1 MKKDAP
7 TEDRSDKSGMAL
19 RLVKE
24 AIDALQARSP
34 NSTSTAVRKLQ
45 TAAFL
50 IDNKDL
56 VAWCDFQLGKLNLY
70 LATID
75 QDEDPK
81 VYFSRICSQLKE
93 RKIPFTVEE
102 LIPRLDKAG
111 GGFSSIE
118 FIEDILNQMQKEKQG
133 NDRTHYRS
141 HLREVISATAN
152 AAAIHANRLYANL
165 AFGEVPRQYFDL
177 IRDRVDNLLLD
188 ICPEAIEQFM
198 TAYERLAGGRAE
210 DWSLALTSCRRIIKA
225 VADVIYPPKDG
236 KVAGRKVGDQ
246 QYINRIWAFL
256 DENMASS
263 SDKNLAKAHI
273 GYLGSFIEELNKKT
287 SKGVHS
293 AVNYEEAVRTVLY
306 TYLTIGDILDFTP
319 ESVSK
324 ALEKKGKLN
333 VNRASI
339 EEMLSV
345 PGMTNAIAKQ
355 IVKRRV
361 KRAFASIEELKEL
374 KGVGPSTIQKLSVA
388 MIALP
393 TA

>member
-24 AIDALQARSP
+24 AIDALQTRSS

-45 TAAFL
+45 TAASL

-56 VAWCDFQLGKLNLY
+56 AAWCDFQLGKLEHLVSKGKN
-70 LATID
+70 
-75 QDEDPK
+75 EDIN
-81 VYFSRICSQLKE
+81 VYTSRLCGQLHE
-93 RKIPFTVEE
+93 HKIPFTAEE
-102 LIPRLDKAG
+102 LLPRLSEAG
-111 GGFSSIE
+111 GNVSSIE

-133 NDRTHYRS
+133 NDGTHYQLN
-141 HLREVISATAN
+141 LRRVISATAN

-165 AFGEVPRQYFDL
+165 AFGEVPRQHFDL
-177 IRDRVDNLLLD
+177 IRERVDNLLLD

-236 KVAGRKVGDQ
+236 KVADRKVGDQ

-293 AVNYEEAVRTVLY
+293 VVNYEEAVRTVLY

-333 VNRASI
+333 VNSASI

-374 KGVGPSTIQKLSVA
+374 KGVGPSTVQKLGVA

>member
-1 MKKDAP
+1 MKKDVT

-19 RLVKE
+19 LLVKE
-24 AIDALQARSP
+24 AIDALHARSQ

-45 TAAFL
+45 TAASL

-56 VAWCDFQLGKLNLY
+56 ATWCDFQLGKLYY
-70 LATID
+70 LSKCK
-75 QDEDPK
+75 DEDLE
-81 VYFSRICSQLKE
+81 VYISRIYEQLQKH
-93 RKIPFTVEE
+93 KIPCTVEE
-102 LIPRLDKAG
+102 LDPRVSEAG

-118 FIEDILNQMQKEKQG
+118 FIEDILNQMQKEKRG
-133 NDRTHYRS
+133 NDGTHYRLN
-141 HLREVISATAN
+141 LRRVISATAN
-152 AAAIHANRLYANL
+152 AAAIHANRLYASL
-165 AFGEVPRQYFDL
+165 AFGEIPRQHFDL
-177 IRDRVDNLLLD
+177 IRNKVDNLLLD
-188 ICPEAIEQFM
+188 ICPEVIEQFM
-198 TAYERLAGGRAE
+198 MAYERLSSGRTE
-210 DWSLALTSCRRIIKA
+210 DWSHALTSCRRIIKA
-225 VADVIYPPKDG
+225 VADVIYPPKDE

-256 DENMASS
+256 DENMTSS

-273 GYLGSFIEELNKKT
+273 NYLGSFIEELNKKT

-293 AVNYEEAVRTVLY
+293 DVSHEEAVRTVLY
-306 TYLTIGDILDFTP
+306 TYLTLGDILDFTG

-324 ALEKKGKLN
+324 ALKEKGKLN
-333 VNRASI
+333 VNSASI
-339 EEMLSV
+339 EKMLSV
-345 PGMTNAIAKQ
+345 PGMTNSIAKQ

-374 KGVGPSTIQKLSVA
+374 KGVGPSTIKKLNVA

>member
-1 MKKDAP
+1 MQKDAT
-7 TEDRSDKSGMAL
+7 TEDRRDKSGNAL

-24 AIDALQARSP
+24 AIDALQARSS

-45 TAAFL
+45 TAASL
-50 IDNKDL
+50 IGDKDL
-56 VAWCDFQLGKLNLY
+56 VTWCDFQLGKLNLY

-118 FIEDILNQMQKEKQG
+118 FIEDILNQMQKEKRG
-133 NDRTHYRS
+133 NDGTHYRS
-141 HLREVISATAN
+141 DLRVVISATAN

-188 ICPEAIEQFM
+188 ICPDAIEQFM
-198 TAYERLAGGRAE
+198 TAYEKLAGGRAE

-225 VADVIYPPKDG
+225 VADVIYPPQNE
-236 KVAGRKVGDQ
+236 KVAGREVGDQ

-273 GYLGSFIEELNKKT
+273 DYLGSFIEKLNKKA

-293 AVNYEEAVRTVLY
+293 AVNHEEAVRTVLY
-306 TYLTIGDILDFTP
+306 TYLTLGDILDFTP

-324 ALEKKGKLN
+324 ALKEKGKFN
-333 VNRASI
+333 VNSASI

-345 PGMTNAIAKQ
+345 PGMTNDIAKQ

-361 KRAFASIEELKEL
+361 KRAFVSIEELQEL
-374 KGVGPSTIQKLSVA
+374 KGVGPSTVQKLSVA

-393 TA
+393 TE

>member
-1 MKKDAP
+1 MKKDVI
-7 TEDRSDKSGMAL
+7 TEDRRDKSGMAL

-24 AIDALQARSP
+24 AIDALHARSP

-45 TAAFL
+45 TAAIL
-50 IDNKDL
+50 IDNKGL
-56 VAWCDFQLGKLNLY
+56 AAWCDFQLGKLEH
-70 LATID
+70 LASIGKYENVEIYASRLCD
-75 QDEDPK
+75 QLNEH
-81 VYFSRICSQLKE
+81 
-93 RKIPFTVEE
+93 KIPVTKEE
-102 LIPRLDKAG
+102 LLPRLSEAG
-111 GGFSSIE
+111 GNVSSIE
-118 FIEDILNQMQKEKQG
+118 FIEDTLSQMEKEKQG
-133 NDRTHYRS
+133 NDGTHYQVDLRS
-141 HLREVISATAN
+141 VISATAN

-165 AFGEVPRQYFDL
+165 AFGEVPRQHFDL
-177 IRDRVDNLLLD
+177 IRERVDNLLLD
-188 ICPEAIEQFM
+188 ICPETIEQFM
-198 TAYERLAGGRAE
+198 TAYERLSGGRSE

-225 VADVIYPPKDG
+225 VADVIYPPKNE
-236 KVAGRKVGDQ
+236 KVAGREVGDQ

-273 GYLGSFIEELNKKT
+273 GYLGSFIEELNKKA

-293 AVNYEEAVRTVLY
+293 TVNHEEAVRTVLY
-306 TYLTIGDILDFTP
+306 TYLTIGDILDFTG

-324 ALEKKGKLN
+324 ALKERGKIN
-333 VNRASI
+333 VNSASI

-345 PGMTNAIAKQ
+345 PGMTNDIAKQ

-361 KRAFASIEELKEL
+361 KRAFASIEELQEL
-374 KGVGPSTIQKLSVA
+374 KGVGPSTVQKLSVA

>member
-1 MKKDAP
+1 MKKDAT
-7 TEDRSDKSGMAL
+7 TEDRRDKSGMAL
-19 RLVKE
+19 HLVKE

-50 IDNKDL
+50 VDNKDL

-81 VYFSRICSQLKE
+81 VYFSRIRSQLKE

-118 FIEDILNQMQKEKQG
+118 FIEDILNQMQKEKRG
-133 NDRTHYRS
+133 NDGTHYRS

-152 AAAIHANRLYANL
+152 AAATHANRLYANL
-165 AFGEVPRQYFDL
+165 AFGEVPRQHFDL

-188 ICPEAIEQFM
+188 ICPDAIEQFM

-225 VADVIYPPKDG
+225 VADVIYPPQNE
-236 KVAGRKVGDQ
+236 KVAGREVGDQ

-273 GYLGSFIEELNKKT
+273 DYLGSFIEELNKKT

-293 AVNYEEAVRTVLY
+293 AISHEEAVRTVLY
-306 TYLTIGDILDFTP
+306 TYLTLGDILDFTS

-324 ALEKKGKLN
+324 ALEERGKLN
-333 VNRASI
+333 INSASI

-345 PGMTNAIAKQ
+345 PGMTNDIAKQ

-361 KRAFASIEELKEL
+361 KQAFASIEELQEL
-374 KGVGPSTIQKLSVA
+374 KGVGPSTVQKLGVA

-393 TA
+393 TT

>member
-1 MKKDAP
+1 MKKDAT
-7 TEDRSDKSGMAL
+7 TEDRRDKSGMAL
-19 RLVKE
+19 HLVKE
-24 AIDALQARSP
+24 AIDALHTRSP

-45 TAAFL
+45 TAAIL
-50 IDNKDL
+50 IDNKAL
-56 VAWCDFQLGKLNLY
+56 AAWCDFQLGKLEHLVSKGTNEDINVYISRLR
-70 LATID
+70 D
-75 QDEDPK
+75 QLHEH
-81 VYFSRICSQLKE
+81 
-93 RKIPFTVEE
+93 KIPFTAEE
-102 LIPRLDKAG
+102 LLPRLSEAG
-111 GGFSSIE
+111 GNVSSIE

-133 NDRTHYRS
+133 NDRTYYQQNLMR
-141 HLREVISATAN
+141 VISATAN
-152 AAAIHANRLYANL
+152 AAATHANRLYANL
-165 AFGEVPRQYFDL
+165 AFGEVPRQHFDL

-188 ICPEAIEQFM
+188 ICPETIEKFM
-198 TAYERLAGGRAE
+198 AAYERLASGRTE
-210 DWSLALTSCRRIIKA
+210 DWSHALTSCRRIIKA

-263 SDKNLAKAHI
+263 SNKNLAKAHI
-273 GYLGSFIEELNKKT
+273 NYLGSFIEELNNKT

-293 AVNYEEAVRTVLY
+293 DVSHEEAIRTVLY
-306 TYLTIGDILDFTP
+306 TYLTLGDILDFTG

-324 ALEKKGKLN
+324 ALKERGKIN
-333 VNRASI
+333 VNSASI

-345 PGMTNAIAKQ
+345 PGMTNDIAKQ

-361 KRAFASIEELKEL
+361 KRAFASIEELQEL
-374 KGVGPSTIQKLSVA
+374 KGVGPSTVQKLSVA

>member
-24 AIDALQARSP
+24 AIDALHARSP

-45 TAAFL
+45 TAAIL
-50 IDNKDL
+50 IDNKAL
-56 VAWCDFQLGKLNLY
+56 AVWCDFQLGKLEHLVSKGKNEDINVYTSRLC
-70 LATID
+70 D
-75 QDEDPK
+75 QLHEH
-81 VYFSRICSQLKE
+81 
-93 RKIPFTVEE
+93 KIPFTAEE
-102 LIPRLDKAG
+102 LLPRLSEAG
-111 GGFSSIE
+111 GNVSSIE
-118 FIEDILNQMQKEKQG
+118 FIEDILNQMQKVKQG
-133 NDRTHYRS
+133 NDGTHYQLD
-141 HLREVISATAN
+141 LRRVISATAN
-152 AAAIHANRLYANL
+152 AAAIHANRLYASL

-188 ICPEAIEQFM
+188 ICPETIEQFM
-198 TAYERLAGGRAE
+198 TAYERLSGGRE

-225 VADVIYPPKDG
+225 VADVIYPPKNG
-236 KVAGRKVGDQ
+236 KVAGREVGDQ
-246 QYINRIWAFL
+246 QYINRIRAFL

-263 SDKNLAKAHI
+263 SDKDLAKAHI
-273 GYLGSFIEELNKKT
+273 NYLGSFIEELNKKT

-293 AVNYEEAVRTVLY
+293 AVNQEEAVRTVLY
-306 TYLTIGDILDFTP
+306 TYLTIGDILAFTS

-324 ALEKKGKLN
+324 ALGESDKLN

>member
-1 MKKDAP
+1 MKKDAT
-7 TEDRSDKSGMAL
+7 TEDRRDKSGMAL

-45 TAAFL
+45 TAAIL
-50 IDNKDL
+50 IDNKAL
-56 VAWCDFQLGKLNLY
+56 AAWCDFQLGKLEH
-70 LATID
+70 LASKGENEDINVYASRLCD
-75 QDEDPK
+75 QLQEH
-81 VYFSRICSQLKE
+81 
-93 RKIPFTVEE
+93 KIPFTTEE
-102 LIPRLDKAG
+102 LLPRLSEAG
-111 GGFSSIE
+111 GNVSSIE

-133 NDRTHYRS
+133 NDGTHYQKNLRS
-141 HLREVISATAN
+141 VISATAN
-152 AAAIHANRLYANL
+152 AAAIQANRLYANL

-188 ICPEAIEQFM
+188 ICPDAIEQFM
-198 TAYERLAGGRAE
+198 TAYERLSGGRAE

-256 DENMASS
+256 DENMVSG

-293 AVNYEEAVRTVLY
+293 VVNHEEAVRTVLY

-324 ALEKKGKLN
+324 ALKEKGKLN
-333 VNRASI
+333 VNSASI

-345 PGMTNAIAKQ
+345 PGMTNSIAKQ

-374 KGVGPSTIQKLSVA
+374 KGVGPSTVQKLSVA